1 MKYILIIWVCSFI
14 SGTSQCFPPME
25 FSTMYDSWYECISG
39 TSQCFPPMEFSTMYD
54 SWYECSREAHTQSK
68 KILAN
73 MGFKVVNDARLAT
86 KYNCMR
92 VRTY

>member
-25 FSTMYDSWYECISG
+25 FT
-39 TSQCFPPMEFSTMYD
+39 TMYD

-86 KYNCMR
+86 KYNCMQ

>member
-1 MKYILIIWVCSFI
+1 
-14 SGTSQCFPPME
+14 ME
-25 FSTMYDSWYECISG
+25 FT
-39 TSQCFPPMEFSTMYD
+39 TMYD

-73 MGFKVVNDARLAT
+73 MGFKVVNDAKLAT

>member
-1 MKYILIIWVCSFI
+1 MTPIEYKVL
-14 SGTSQCFPPME
+14 
-25 FSTMYDSWYECISG
+25 
-39 TSQCFPPMEFSTMYD
+39 YD

-86 KYNCMR
+86 KYNCMK